1 MDKARLSIMAPCYNG
16 EAYIARF
23 LDSVLSQTHDNIQL
37 VLVNDG
43 SSDNTEE
50 IIVSY
55 EEKFKQRGYE
65 YIHLN
70 QQNKGIG
77 GALNDALK
85 YVNGDYLT
93 WFGTDDFAV
102 ETYAEELVGF
112 LEEHQ
117 EFAVVRNDG
126 YWVKEGA
133 LDKPI
138 GKMADGNHDKH
149 NPHLFENAVMEKNIQ
164 WGYSVIRMSAF
175 DKVNPEREIYP
186 SREGQNWQLL
196 LPIFYHYK
204 AAFYDKPLYYV
215 IFDENSVSLG
225 AKKSYERTQQQNEE
239 YEKIL
244 NTVITQMHI
253 DDEEKYLKMI
263 EIKYIKRRLL
273 AAANFNCYDVVIAE
287 YANLKKREK
296 PDKISR
302 RQYLMARFPLLRK
315 ITKIFKRKR
324 S

>member
-112 LEEHQ
+112 LEDHQ

-126 YWVKEGA
+126 FLVTEDN

-138 GKMADGNHDKH
+138 GRMADGNNDKH
-149 NPHLFENAVMEKNIQ
+149 NPHLFENAVLERNFHF
-164 WGYSVIRMSAF
+164 GYSVIRMSAF
-175 DKVNPEREIYP
+175 DAVNPEREIYP

-196 LPIFYHYK
+196 LPVFYHYK

-215 IFDENSVSLG
+215 IYDDNSVSRISH
-225 AKKSYERTQQQNEE
+225 KSYERVKAQNEE

-244 NTVITQMHI
+244 NTVISKMDI
-253 DDEEKYLKMI
+253 PDKDKYLKTV
-263 EIKYIKRRLL
+263 EIKYVKRRLL
-273 AAANFNCYDVVIAE
+273 AAANFNQNNDVISE
-287 YANLKKREK
+287 YKKLKEYGK

-302 RQYLMARFPLLRK
+302 RQYLLAKFPIIKKLKR
-315 ITKIFKRKR
+315 IFK
-324 S
+324 